1 MVKPTIRSVYV
12 HAPFCARRCFYCDF
26 AVTVDR
32 APDSGSWLAAIGEE
46 FRMQADDGWEV
57 ASHLD
62 TLFVGGGTPSLLGA
76 SAMEGLAEVLGR
88 GRLEHPELEWT
99 VEANPESVTP
109 ALVEGWRRA
118 GVNRISLGVQSFEG
132 DVLRWMGRLHGAE
145 GAREAVRVVREG
157 GIENV
162 SVDLIFGLPS
172 RLKRCWSR
180 ELDEVLAL
188 ELPHVSLYG
197 LTAEPGTPLGRAVGC
212 GRESLADGES
222 YREEY
227 LEASTRLRDAGY
239 RHYEVSN
246 FARGGAWSRHNEV
259 YWSGRPYLGLGSSA
273 HSYRAPIRRWNIRD
287 WAAYRSAVQAGRLPV
302 EDAEQVEG
310 ESARL
315 EGTWLALRTDAGLPL
330 EGMGPAAL
338 ALVDRW
344 REGGL
349 AEPGGERVRLTPRG
363 WLVLDRLAVD
373 LDALR
378 DG

>member
-1 MVKPTIRSVYV
+1 MVMPAIQSVYV

-32 APDSGSWLAAIGEE
+32 SPDPRSWLAAIAAE
-46 FRMQADDGWEV
+46 FRLQVEDGWEV
-57 ASHLD
+57 APRLD

-76 SAMEGLAEVLGR
+76 GAMEGLAEILGR
-88 GRLEHPELEWT
+88 ERLSHPELEWT

-109 ALVEGWRRA
+109 ALVRGWRKA

-132 DVLRWMGRLHGAE
+132 GVLRWMGRLHGAE
-145 GAREAVRVVREG
+145 GAREAVRVVRDG

-172 RLKRCWSR
+172 RLERCWSR
-180 ELDEVLAL
+180 ELDEILSL

-197 LTAEPGTPLGRAVGC
+197 LTAEPGTPLGKAVGC

-222 YREEY
+222 YRQEY
-227 LEASTRLRDAGY
+227 LEASSRLREAGY

-246 FARGGAWSRHNEV
+246 FARPGAWSRHNEV
-259 YWSGRPYLGLGSSA
+259 YWSGRPYLGLGNSA
-273 HSYRAPIRRWNIRD
+273 HAYRAPVRRWNIRD
-287 WAAYRSAVQAGRLPV
+287 WAAYRSAVEAGRLPV
-302 EDAEQVEG
+302 EEAEQVEG

-315 EGTWLALRTDAGLPL
+315 ERIWLALRTDTGLSR
-330 EGMGPAAL
+330 EGMGGAAL
-338 ALVDRW
+338 ALVERW
-344 REGGL
+344 QEWGL
-349 AEPGGERVRLTPRG
+349 AEPGGTRVRLTPRG

-373 LDALR
+373 LDSR
-378 DG
+378 WE